1 MNDLDAYRRQLVPPI
16 NIDESIVARGNSC
29 SENDSA
35 HGLSVEMIEHLKL
48 LATAVCCADDSVVI
62 TTANLEFPGPAIVF
76 VNKAFTRMTG
86 YGPTEAIG
94 RTPRILQGEKTDRT
108 ILERMKL
115 DLKDGGVFY
124 GQTIN
129 YRKDGSEFVNEWH
142 IEPIYNDRQQITHYL
157 AIQRDV
163 TERKNQ
169 HNRLIYE
176 ANHDSLT
183 GLYNRGYFIT
193 ELQKA
198 IDRTQNCQDYLFG
211 LLFMD
216 VDRFKLINDSF
227 GHQAGDQLLIEI
239 GDRLQSCIRPQDI
252 LSRWGGDEFAIIID
266 DIQDLSEISQLTHKI
281 QQTIKKPI
289 LLGEENLE
297 TVTSLS
303 IGIALSSM
311 GYNCSAD
318 MLRDAD
324 TALYRAKDRGKGS
337 YAIFTQAMHHRVRQQ
352 LQLETDLRYAL
363 KREELLLNYQPII
376 SMKTNRIVGC
386 EVLLRWEHGTLG
398 LISPEQFIPMA
409 EETGL
414 IVKMG
419 DWVIEQACI
428 QAKQWECI
436 YQDAPPFLSVNLS
449 TKQLINQGIVEK
461 IKEILE
467 ATKCSPELIRFELTE
482 TAIAEST
489 EVAVTTLRKIK
500 DLGIRLC
507 IDDFGTGHSSLSR
520 LSCFPIDTL
529 KIDRSF
535 IQGMSASEHQTKIA
549 YAIVKL
555 AQSLGMETIAE
566 GIENLEQFCQLKS
579 WGCELAQGFLMA
591 QPIASKIFQEVL
603 NQNLIYPLE
612 C

>member
-1 MNDLDAYRRQLVPPI
+1 MNDLDAYRGQLVPQLH
-16 NIDESIVARGNSC
+16 IDESVVAGGGSC
-29 SENDSA
+29 GEHDSA
-35 HGLSVEMIEHLKL
+35 QNLSLPMIEHLKL
-48 LATAVCCADDSVVI
+48 LATAVCSAEDSVVI
-62 TTANLEFPGPAIVF
+62 TSANLEFPGPEIVF

-94 RTPRILQGEKTDRT
+94 QTPRILQGEKTDRT

-115 DLKDGGVFY
+115 DLKAGGVFY

-129 YRKDGSEFVNEWH
+129 YRKDGREFVNEWH
-142 IEPIYNDRQQITHYL
+142 IEPIYNDRQEITHYL

-163 TERKNQ
+163 TERQNQ
-169 HNRLIYE
+169 QNRLIYE

-183 GLYNRGYFIT
+183 GLYNRGYFRT

-198 IDRTQNCQDYLFG
+198 IDRTQDSQDYLFG

-216 VDRFKLINDSF
+216 LDRFKLINDSF

-252 LSRWGGDEFAIIID
+252 LSRWGGDEFAILID

-311 GYNCSAD
+311 GYNCSED

-324 TALYRAKDRGKGS
+324 TALYRAKERGKGS
-337 YAIFTQAMHHRVRQQ
+337 YAIFTQAMHHQVRQQ

-363 KREELLLNYQPII
+363 KRQELILNYQPII
-376 SMKTNRIVGC
+376 SMTTNRIVGC
-386 EVLLRWEHGTLG
+386 EALLRWEHKTFGCV
-398 LISPEQFIPMA
+398 SPAKFIPIA

-414 IVKMG
+414 ICPLG

-428 QAKQWECI
+428 QAKQWESI
-436 YQDAPPFLSVNLS
+436 YQDLPPFISVNLA
-449 TKQLINQGIVEK
+449 TKQLTQAGIVET

-467 ATKCSPELIRFELTE
+467 ATKCSPELIKFELTE

-535 IQGMSASEHQTKIA
+535 IKGINASEHQTKIA

-591 QPIASKIFQEVL
+591 EPIASETFQEVL
-603 NQNLIYPLE
+603 NQNLIYPME